1 MTTPS
6 SSRQHLGDTSNV
18 RADEAAPTTDS
29 WRAPAVTTAG
39 AAPDGA
45 RMSAVELLVRDLD
58 TMTTYY
64 QQAVTL
70 DVLDQSGATATLGR
84 AGEPI
89 MRLRQ
94 EKDLPSA
101 HPRAA
106 GLYHT
111 AILFQDQV
119 RLASAVL
126 SVAQQA
132 PQTFTGSAD
141 HLVSE
146 AFYFTDPE
154 GNGLELYHDRP
165 REQWQIGA
173 DGSVHMDS
181 LALDPN
187 QFLRQWFAP
196 DAADGGQTATI
207 GHVHL
212 QVGDIPTARRFYAG
226 ILGFDVTAALGDSAL
241 FVSAGGY
248 HHHIGMNTW
257 QSAGA
262 GPRAAS
268 LGLGDVRITVPTRA
282 DVDELAA
289 RLAFHGVSSE
299 DDGQTLRLHDPWGT
313 RLVLTPQD

>member
-1 MTTPS
+1 MAGTF
-6 SSRQHLGDTSNV
+6 D
-18 RADEAAPTTDS
+18 A
-29 WRAPAVTTAG
+29 WRAPAVATAG
-39 AAPDGA
+39 SAPDGA
-45 RMSAVELLVRDLD
+45 RMNAVELLVGDLD
-58 TMTTYY
+58 AMTAYY

-70 DVLDQSGATATLGR
+70 DVLDQSGATTTLGR

-94 EKDLPSA
+94 EKDLPA
-101 HPRAA
+101 ADPRAA

-111 AILFQDQV
+111 AILFQDESQ
-119 RLASAVL
+119 LAAALL
-126 SVAQQA
+126 SVAQRA

-165 REQWQIGA
+165 REQWQVA
-173 DGSVHMDS
+173 PDGSVHMDS

-187 QFLRQWFAP
+187 QFLRQWLTP
-196 DAADGGQTATI
+196 DAANEGQTATI

-212 QVGDIPTARRFYAG
+212 QVGDIPTARRFYSD
-226 ILGFDVTAALGDSAL
+226 ILGFDVTAALGNSAL

-268 LGLGDVRITVPTRA
+268 LGLGDVRVTVPTRS
-282 DVDELAA
+282 DIDELTD
-289 RLAFHGVSSE
+289 RLSFHGIPSE
-299 DDGQTLRLHDPWGT
+299 DDGRTLRLSDPWGT
-313 RLVLTPQD
+313 RLALTPDG

>member
-1 MTTPS
+1 M
-6 SSRQHLGDTSNV
+6 
-18 RADEAAPTTDS
+18 RATIDA
-29 WRAPAVTTAG
+29 WRAPAVSTAG

-45 RMSAVELLVRDLD
+45 RMNAVELLVRDLD
-58 TMTTYY
+58 TMTAYY

-70 DVLDQSGATATLGR
+70 DILDQSGATATLGR

-89 MRLRQ
+89 MRLRH
-94 EKDLPSA
+94 EKDLPTA
-101 HPRAA
+101 DPRAA

-111 AILFQDQV
+111 AILFQDES
-119 RLASAVL
+119 RLAAALL
-126 SVAQQA
+126 SVAQRA

-165 REQWQIGA
+165 REQWQVA
-173 DGSVHMDS
+173 PDGSVHMDS

-187 QFLRQWFAP
+187 RFLRQWLAP
-196 DAADGGQTATI
+196 DADDDGQTATI

-212 QVGDIPTARRFYAG
+212 QVGDIPTARRFYSD
-226 ILGFDVTAALGDSAL
+226 ILGFDVTAALGNSAL

-268 LGLGDVRITVPTRA
+268 LGLGDVRVTVPTRS
-282 DVDELAA
+282 DIEELAD
-289 RLAFHGVSSE
+289 RLSFHGIESE
-299 DDGQTLRLHDPWGT
+299 DDGRTLRLSDPWGT
-313 RLVLTPQD
+313 RLALTPDN

>member
-1 MTTPS
+1 MSAVPS
-6 SSRQHLGDTSNV
+6 VG
-18 RADEAAPTTDS
+18 A
-29 WRAPAVTTAG
+29 WRAASVSTTG
-39 AAPDGA
+39 TAPDDT
-45 RMSAVELLVRDLD
+45 RMDTVELLVRDLD
-58 TMTTYY
+58 AMTAYY

-84 AGEPI
+84 GTQKI

-94 EKDLPSA
+94 ETDLPNA
-101 HPRAA
+101 NPRGA

-111 AILFQDQV
+111 AILFQDQHQ
-119 RLASAVL
+119 LASSLL
-126 SVAQQA
+126 SMAERV

-165 REQWQIGA
+165 REEWTVLP
-173 DGSVHMDS
+173 DGGVQMAS

-187 QFLRQWFAP
+187 AFLQQWLTTDAP
-196 DAADGGQTATI
+196 TSGDTAAI

-212 QVGDIPTARRFYAG
+212 QVGDIPSAKAFYVG
-226 ILGFDVTAALGDSAL
+226 VLGFDVTADLGSAL

-268 LGLGDVRITVPTRA
+268 LGLGDVRIVVPTRDDVEALA
-282 DVDELAA
+282 DRIRLHGIDAA
-289 RLAFHGVSSE
+289 DDGRSLRLA
-299 DDGQTLRLHDPWGT
+299 DPWGT
-313 RLVLTPQD
+313 RLVVTPDA

>member
-1 MTTPS
+1 MTPS
-6 SSRQHLGDTSNV
+6 SSSSDF
-18 RADEAAPTTDS
+18 D
-29 WRAPAVTTAG
+29 WRAPAVSTAG

-58 TMTTYY
+58 AMTAYY

-70 DVLDQSGATATLGR
+70 DILDQSGATATLGR

-94 EKDLPSA
+94 EKDLPPA
-101 HPRAA
+101 NPRAA

-111 AILFQDQV
+111 AILFQDEA
-119 RLASAVL
+119 RLASALL

-165 REQWQIGA
+165 RDQWQVTP

-187 QFLRQWFAP
+187 RFLQRWLAP
-196 DAADGGQTATI
+196 NADGEGQTATI

-212 QVGDIPTARRFYAG
+212 QVGDIPTARRFYSD
-226 ILGFDVTAALGDSAL
+226 ILGFDVTAALGNTAL

-268 LGLGDVRITVPTRA
+268 LGLGDVRVTVPARA
-282 DVDELAA
+282 DIDALAD
-289 RLAFHGVSSE
+289 RLAFHHVPVE
-299 DDGQTLRLHDPWGT
+299 DDGLTLRLSDPWGT
-313 RLVLTPQD
+313 RLALTSET

>member
-1 MTTPS
+1 MTETI
-6 SSRQHLGDTSNV
+6 D
-18 RADEAAPTTDS
+18 A
-29 WRAPAVTTAG
+29 WRAPAVATAG
-39 AAPDGA
+39 SAPDGA
-45 RMSAVELLVRDLD
+45 RMNAVELLVRDLD
-58 TMTTYY
+58 AMTDYY
-64 QQAVTL
+64 QRAVTL
-70 DVLDQSGATATLGR
+70 DVLDQSGATTTLGR

-94 EKDLPSA
+94 ENDLPTA
-101 HPRAA
+101 DPRAA

-111 AILFQDQV
+111 AILFQDES
-119 RLASAVL
+119 RLAAALL
-126 SVAQQA
+126 SVAQRA

-165 REQWQIGA
+165 REQWQVA
-173 DGSVHMDS
+173 PDGSVHMDS

-187 QFLRQWFAP
+187 QFLRQWLAP
-196 DAADGGQTATI
+196 EAVDDGQTATI

-212 QVGDIPTARRFYAG
+212 QVGDIPTARRFYSD
-226 ILGFDVTAALGDSAL
+226 ILGFDVTAALGNSAL

-268 LGLGDVRITVPTRA
+268 LGLGDVRVTVPTRS
-282 DVDELAA
+282 DIDELTD
-289 RLAFHGVSSE
+289 RLSFHGIPSE
-299 DDGQTLRLHDPWGT
+299 DDGRTLRLSDPWGT
-313 RLVLTPQD
+313 RLALTPDD

>member
-1 MTTPS
+1 MTGTI
-6 SSRQHLGDTSNV
+6 D
-18 RADEAAPTTDS
+18 A
-29 WRAPAVTTAG
+29 WRAPAVATAG
-39 AAPDGA
+39 SAPDGA
-45 RMSAVELLVRDLD
+45 RMNAVELLVRDLD
-58 TMTTYY
+58 AMTAYY

-70 DVLDQSGATATLGR
+70 DILDQSGATATLGR

-94 EKDLPSA
+94 EKDLPTA
-101 HPRAA
+101 DPRAA

-111 AILFQDQV
+111 AILFQDES
-119 RLASAVL
+119 RLAAALL
-126 SVAQQA
+126 SVAQRA

-165 REQWQIGA
+165 RGQWQVA
-173 DGSVHMDS
+173 PDGSVHMDS

-187 QFLRQWFAP
+187 QFLRQWLTP
-196 DAADGGQTATI
+196 DAADDGQTATI

-212 QVGDIPTARRFYAG
+212 QVGDIPTARRFYSD
-226 ILGFDVTAALGDSAL
+226 ILGFDVTAALGNSAL

-268 LGLGDVRITVPTRA
+268 LGLGDVRVTVPTRS
-282 DVDELAA
+282 DIDELAD
-289 RLAFHGVSSE
+289 RLSFHGILSE
-299 DDGQTLRLHDPWGT
+299 DDGRTLRLSDPWGT
-313 RLVLTPQD
+313 RLALSPDE

>member
-1 MTTPS
+1 MSAVPS
-6 SSRQHLGDTSNV
+6 
-18 RADEAAPTTDS
+18 AAA
-29 WRAPAVTTAG
+29 WRAPSVPTAG
-39 AAPDGA
+39 AVPDGTQ
-45 RMSAVELLVRDLD
+45 MDTVELLVRDLD
-58 TMTTYY
+58 AMTAYY
-64 QQAVTL
+64 QEAVTL

-84 AGEPI
+84 GTQKI

-94 EKDLPSA
+94 EKDLPNA

-111 AILFQDQV
+111 AILFQDQHQ
-119 RLASAVL
+119 LASSLL
-126 SVAQQA
+126 SMAERV

-165 REQWQIGA
+165 REEWTILPGGGVQMA
-173 DGSVHMDS
+173 S

-187 QFLRQWFAP
+187 AFLQQWRTA
-196 DAADGGQTATI
+196 DASTTGDTAAI

-212 QVGDIPTARRFYAG
+212 QVGDIPSAKAFYAG
-226 ILGFDVTAALGDSAL
+226 VLGFDVTADLGSAL

-262 GPRAAS
+262 GPRAAA
-268 LGLGDVRITVPTRA
+268 LGLGDVRIVVPTRDDVEAIA
-282 DVDELAA
+282 DRIRSHGVDGADDGRAL
-289 RLAFHGVSSE
+289 RLA
-299 DDGQTLRLHDPWGT
+299 DPWGT
-313 RLVLTPQD
+313 RLVIAPDDAVVR

>member
-1 MTTPS
+1 MTATI
-6 SSRQHLGDTSNV
+6 D
-18 RADEAAPTTDS
+18 A
-29 WRAPAVTTAG
+29 WRAPAVSTAG

-45 RMSAVELLVRDLD
+45 RMNAVELLVRDLD
-58 TMTTYY
+58 TMTAYY
-64 QQAVTL
+64 QEAVTL
-70 DVLDQSGATATLGR
+70 DILDQSGATATLGR

-94 EKDLPSA
+94 EKDLPTA
-101 HPRAA
+101 DPRAA

-111 AILFQDQV
+111 AILFQDES
-119 RLASAVL
+119 RLAAALL
-126 SVAQQA
+126 SVAQRA

-165 REQWQIGA
+165 REQWQVA
-173 DGSVHMDS
+173 PDGSVHMDS

-187 QFLRQWFAP
+187 QFLRQWLAP
-196 DAADGGQTATI
+196 DADDDGQTATI

-212 QVGDIPTARRFYAG
+212 QVGDIPTARRFYSD
-226 ILGFDVTAALGDSAL
+226 ILGFDVTAALGNSAL

-268 LGLGDVRITVPTRA
+268 LGLGDVRVTVPTRS
-282 DVDELAA
+282 DIEELAD
-289 RLAFHGVSSE
+289 RLSFHGISSE
-299 DDGQTLRLHDPWGT
+299 DDGRTLSLSDPWGT
-313 RLVLTPQD
+313 RLALTPDN

>member
-1 MTTPS
+1 MS
-6 SSRQHLGDTSNV
+6 S
-18 RADEAAPTTDS
+18 APAAGA
-29 WRAPAVTTAG
+29 WRAASVSTAG
-39 AAPDGA
+39 AAPDDT
-45 RMSAVELLVRDLD
+45 RMDTVELLVRDLD
-58 TMTTYY
+58 AMTAYY

-84 AGEPI
+84 GTQKI

-94 EKDLPSA
+94 ENDLPNA
-101 HPRAA
+101 NPRGA

-111 AILFQDQV
+111 AILFQDQHQ
-119 RLASAVL
+119 LAASLL
-126 SVAQQA
+126 SMAERV

-165 REQWQIGA
+165 RDEWTILP
-173 DGSVHMDS
+173 DGGVQMAS

-187 QFLRQWFAP
+187 AFLQQWLTT
-196 DAADGGQTATI
+196 DASTSGDTAAI

-212 QVGDIPTARRFYAG
+212 QVGDIPSAKAFYAG
-226 ILGFDVTAALGDSAL
+226 VLGFDVTADLGSAL

-268 LGLGDVRITVPTRA
+268 LGLGDVRIVVPTRDDVEALA
-282 DVDELAA
+282 DRIRSHGVDGADDGHAL
-289 RLAFHGVSSE
+289 RLA
-299 DDGQTLRLHDPWGT
+299 DPWGT
-313 RLVLTPQD
+313 RLVITPDAA